1 MWIFSNV
8 TIFTA
13 TLASYMYINVYVYI
27 YIYIYIY
34 TYTQCIF
41 IYIYIYICMY
51 SPCSPLFV
59 HYSYLPSFVRAQGIS
74 VLPPVHFFEWEE

>member
-1 MWIFSNV
+1 MWLFSNV

-13 TLASYMYINVYVYI
+13 TLASYMYINVYVCVYI
-27 YIYIYIY
+27 HSVYL
-34 TYTQCIF
+34 
-41 IYIYIYICMY
+41 YIYICMY

-74 VLPPVHFFEWEE
+74 VLPPVQFFEWEE